1 MARQFKIVAKNGG
14 TDKTWY
20 RDNVVQMENTVKA
33 FNHNENNEPDNFL
46 YVPFENLRFV
56 EQRD

>member
-1 MARQFKIVAKNGG
+1 MARQFKIVAENGG

-20 RDNVVQMENTVKA
+20 RDNVVQKEHVVKA
-33 FNHNENNEPDNFL
+33 YNHDEDSKVDNLL

-56 EQRD
+56 EQAD